1 MSRSAILYDTQL
13 TITAIDPDGKKFDRG
28 ASLLCPPPLPPTHAH
43 VLPVSRI
50 VASSPTDSTRI
61 LLDVAVDI
69 YPLTVG
75 QSLNFKLADSLAPD
89 GQEED
94 AREAWRREGPS
105 LADEAAYVMYGK
117 VSAGSEWMRRA
128 IGRADPRRGG
138 GQAEGSA
145 RDVCEGERAQRET
158 GPLVSWRLRATTTHA
173 ARLQCLRAWHGCSCS
188 SLA

>member
-13 TITAIDPDGKKFDRG
+13 TITAIDPDGKKFDR
-28 ASLLCPPPLPPTHAH
+28 
-43 VLPVSRI
+43 VSRI

-117 VSAGSEWMRRA
+117 VYKYDETTSRVVTAYASFGGLLLALTADADALAKVAVGS
-128 IGRADPRRGG
+128 G
-138 GQAEGSA
+138 
-145 RDVCEGERAQRET
+145 VY
-158 GPLVSWRLRATTTHA
+158 LL
-173 ARLQCLRAWHGCSCS
+173 LK
-188 SLA
+188 